1 MGPCHFWIGNLL
13 AHQWKARF
21 PKEISLRQLNAYG
34 IPIARV
40 FFSLAIQIENA
51 TWPTC
56 QEVNMPGKKLALFF
70 SFLMLVAAL
79 LATPSALAQST
90 ATLQGT
96 VTDSKGAVLPNATVV
111 VRNRSTS
118 AERTTQTDSEGNYQ
132 VAALP
137 VGNYTIEVKV
147 QGFKTQVADQVTVE
161 VAKTVVQNF
170 QLDVGAISE
179 QVLVSSD
186 VPVIE
191 TTTTSVGTVI
201 NQRTVQ
207 EIPLNGRHFVD
218 LGLLIPGSVTPP
230 QNGFLTAP
238 LRGQGSFAFNTAGA
252 REDTVNFMINGVNLN
267 DMVQNQ
273 ITFQP
278 SINTVQEFKADNST
292 FSAEYGRNS
301 GAIVNIAT
309 RSGANQYHGELFEFL
324 RNEALDARNFFER
337 TSEPAPFK
345 RNQFGFNIGGPVNIP
360 HFGEGGPILSYNG
373 KNQTFFFLSY
383 EGLRQRQG
391 LTISGVTVPTDAQ
404 RAAVTDPV
412 ILKLLPLIPR
422 PNVGASGFSG
432 SATAPVNIDQ
442 WTIDLSHNMGANDRL
457 HGYYAHQRDERG
469 EPTLQGN
476 SVPGFGDT
484 RRSRRQIFTLNETHS
499 FGSSVVNEARFGFNR
514 IHITF
519 TPNAQ
524 LNPLD
529 FGIHNGVTEP
539 IGLPQMAV
547 TGTGLNLG
555 GPAGFPQG
563 RSDTTFV
570 LSDTLSYLR
579 GNHSFKFGGE
589 WRRFYNNNTN
599 RDTGNFAFANM
610 AAFLNGT
617 ANTFAVT
624 LGDVSSAIA
633 QGALG
638 LFVQDNYKLRPNFT
652 LELGFR
658 YDWLMSPTERFD
670 RFVDFVPEIVSL
682 VRVNNGIAPVY
693 HTNAKNFQPR
703 LGFSW
708 DPFKDGKTSV
718 RGAYAILADQPVT
731 NLVTGNATNPPF
743 ATAVALPAN
752 TTTKLSEATDPGHA
766 VPGSTVSPS
775 SSDPEF
781 DNGYVQSWNLNVQ
794 REIGRGLAVTAG
806 YFGSKGTHLRISRNL
821 NQTFLNAALNPVR
834 PFPNLA
840 SSSPIA
846 PGLPLLNIT
855 FREGTSNSNYNALW
869 LTATKR
875 LSGGLQFNASYTFS
889 KSIDYNS
896 QSSQG
901 VTVQDSYNLRG
912 DRGLSDFDARHRFV
926 VSGLYELPFK
936 GNQLKEG
943 WQLSMITQS
952 QSGNPVTLLAGNA
965 AAIGA
970 IQAASANSLTGLATL
985 RPDINGP
992 VTISPTAAASGIG
1005 VQWFPNL
1012 VCDPRPGGKC
1022 PSGSAVI
1029 LPVAAVGNRTIYHFG
1044 SMGRNVL
1051 IGPRFNNTD
1060 VSLIKRTKL
1069 GEHQLIE
1076 FRWEVFDVFNHANFG
1091 QPGRVAQVDSTA
1103 FGLITNTRFPTG
1115 DSGSSRQMQFAL
1127 KYKF

>member
-1 MGPCHFWIGNLL
+1 ML
-13 AHQWKARF
+13 
-21 PKEISLRQLNAYG
+21 S
-34 IPIARV
+34 
-40 FFSLAIQIENA
+40 
-51 TWPTC
+51 
-56 QEVNMPGKKLALFF
+56 KKIALFLPL
-70 SFLMLVAAL
+70 LMLVAGL
-79 LATPSALAQST
+79 LVSSPVQAQST

-96 VTDSKGAVLPNATVV
+96 ITDAKGAVIPNATVT

-118 AERTTQTDSEGNYQ
+118 FERTTQTDSDGNYQ

-137 VGNYTIEVKV
+137 VGSYTIEVRV

-179 QVLVSSD
+179 QVMVASD

-238 LRGQGSFAFNTAGA
+238 LRGQGSFAFNTAGN

-309 RSGANQYHGELFEFL
+309 RSGTNNYHGELFEFL
-324 RNEALDARNFFER
+324 RNDVFDARNFFER
-337 TSEPAPFK
+337 TTQPSPFK
-345 RNQFGFNIGGPVNIP
+345 RNQFGFNLGGPLNLP
-360 HFGEGGPILSYNG
+360 HFGEAGPVFGYHGANR
-373 KNQTFFFLSY
+373 TFFFMSY

-404 RAAVTDPV
+404 RAAVSDPV

-422 PNVGASGFSG
+422 ANVGSNGFAG

-442 WTIDLSHNMGANDRL
+442 WTMDLQHNLGVNDRL
-457 HGYYAHQRDERG
+457 HGYYAIQRDERG

-476 SVPGFGDT
+476 SIPGFGDT
-484 RRSRRQIFTLNETHS
+484 RQSRRQIFTLNETHT
-499 FGSSVVNEARFGFNR
+499 FGSAVVNEARFGFNR
-514 IHITF
+514 IHISF

-529 FGIHNGVTEP
+529 FGIKDGVTEP
-539 IGLPQMAV
+539 IGLPQMTV
-547 TGTGLNLG
+547 TGTGLNFG

-570 LSDTLSYLR
+570 LSDTLSYLH
-579 GNHSFKFGGE
+579 GNHSFRFGGE
-589 WRRFYNNNTN
+589 LRRFYNNNTN
-599 RDTGNFAFANM
+599 KDTGSFAFANM
-610 AAFLNGT
+610 AAFLAGT
-617 ANTFAVT
+617 ANTFTVT
-624 LGDVSSAIA
+624 LGDVSTAIA

-638 LFVQDNYKLRPNFT
+638 FFVQDNYKLRPNFT

-658 YDWLMSPTERFD
+658 YDWLMSPTERYD
-670 RFVDFVPEIVSL
+670 RFVDYVPETNSL

-693 HTNAKNFQPR
+693 HTNSRNFQPR
-703 LGFSW
+703 LGFAW

-743 ATAVALPAN
+743 ATSVALPAN
-752 TTTKLSEATDPGHA
+752 TTTQLFNATDPGHA

-781 DNGYVQSWNLNVQ
+781 DNGYVQSWNLNIQ
-794 REIGRGLAVTAG
+794 REVGQGLAVTVG
-806 YFGSKGTHLRISRNL
+806 YFGSKGTHLRLTRNV

-834 PFPNLA
+834 RFPAVSTN
-840 SSSPIA
+840 SPIA
-846 PGLPLLNIT
+846 PNVPLLNIT
-855 FREGTSNSNYNALW
+855 FREGTGNSNYNALW
-869 LTATKR
+869 ITANKR
-875 LSGGLQFNASYTFS
+875 LGRGLQFNASYTFS

-926 VSGLYELPFK
+926 VSGLYELPFN

-943 WQLSMITQS
+943 WQLSFIMQS

-965 AAIGA
+965 AAIGTT
-970 IQAASANSLTGLATL
+970 ILAANANSLTGLATL
-985 RPDINGP
+985 RPDISGP
-992 VTISPTAAASGIG
+992 VTISPTPAPTGIG
-1005 VQWFPNL
+1005 VQYFPNL
-1012 VCDPRPGGKC
+1012 VCDPRPGGSC
-1022 PSGSAVI
+1022 PSGAVVI
-1029 LPVAAVGNRTIYHFG
+1029 LPVTAVGNRTIYHFG
-1044 SMGRNVL
+1044 SMGRNVI

-1060 VSLIKRTKL
+1060 ISLIKRTKL

-1076 FRWEVFDVFNHANFG
+1076 FRWEVFDVLNHANFG
-1091 QPGRVAQVDSTA
+1091 QPGRTAQVGSTT
-1103 FGLITNTRFPTG
+1103 FGVISNTRFPTG